1 MPQLNRNKPI
11 DQVIGAS
18 QFPGAVFHQNGAYFD
33 KNGTFVGGEGGHSND
48 NDKDAEIARLS
59 ALVEALRGKPAA
71 PPADTDADTRAEIA
85 EPPPHGLT
93 DDQYEALVNEGVDL
107 RSMDEATAKNE
118 LIALGELHGVSGLT
132 RNMKVSTLAAKV
144 LETEEA

>member
-1 MPQLNRNKPI
+1 MATLNRSKPI

-33 KNGTFVGGEGGHSND
+33 KNGAFVGGEGGHSND

-93 DDQYEALVNEGVDL
+93 EAQYDELVNEGVDL
-107 RSMDEATAKNE
+107 RGVDEATAKNE
-118 LIALGELHGVSGLT
+118 LIAYGELKGIEGLT
-132 RNMKVSTLAAKV
+132 RNMKVSTLASKILDA
-144 LETEEA
+144 EGE